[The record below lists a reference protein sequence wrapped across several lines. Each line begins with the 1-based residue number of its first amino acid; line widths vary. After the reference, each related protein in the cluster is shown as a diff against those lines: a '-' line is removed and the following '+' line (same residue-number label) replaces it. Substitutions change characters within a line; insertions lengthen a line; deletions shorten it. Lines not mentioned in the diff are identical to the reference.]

1 MSVNA
6 REEGGLAGSICA
18 MGPVAVTI
26 ATAPGDLAVELDP
39 TGAGNFR
46 LLDKTPKR
54 SGAPQ
59 WPFDSQPFQPARQQN
74 DRCQSGRWSTDMW
87 LS

>member
-46 LLDKTPKR
+46 LFGQDTQTKR
-54 SGAPQ
+54 CA
-59 WPFDSQPFQPARQQN
+59 A
-74 DRCQSGRWSTDMW
+74 MAV
-87 LS
+87 